1 MLKAKLDE
9 TSFLELI
16 QKYDIIILRETWKAD
31 NLKINIGGF

>member
-16 QKYDIIILRETWKAD
+16 QKYDIIILTETWKAD